1 MNKVTEKKKAPQF
14 SLPDKDGAMHSLQ
27 EWKDNYIVLYFY
39 PKDDT
44 PGCTIEALE
53 FTGNVKQFAKLGARV
68 VGISGG
74 DEKSKASFC
83 RKHNLKI
90 LLLSDSDFTV
100 AKKYESYGVK
110 TFMGRKYTG
119 ILRSTFVLDP
129 DHKILK
135 RYDAVSAKGH
145 AEEVLNFI
153 KSLSARPQKGEGKR
167 KAPGAARSQGTRK
180 AKVTKRKK

>member
-14 SLPDKDGAMHSLQ
+14 SLPDKDGMMHSLK
-27 EWKDNYIVLYFY
+27 EWKDNYIVVYFY

-53 FTGNVKQFAKLGARV
+53 FSSTLKQFAKLGARV

-83 RKHNLKI
+83 KKHKLQV
-90 LLLSDSDFTV
+90 LLLSDGDFAV
-100 AKKYESYGVK
+100 AKRFESYGAK

-119 ILRSTFVLDP
+119 ILRSTFVLDAN
-129 DHKILK
+129 HKILK
-135 RYDAVSAKGH
+135 RYDNVSAKGH
-145 AEEVLNFI
+145 AEEVLGFI
-153 KSLSARPQKGEGKR
+153 TALSSGPQK
-167 KAPGAARSQGTRK
+167 
-180 AKVTKRKK
+180 